1 MTFPRA
7 MKSASG
13 RLTFNH
19 IDSPDEVWFWAIVT
33 GKGECQDYED
43 ILMGFHTGYEPTEE
57 LVKTLLE
64 VLDK

>member
-1 MTFPRA
+1 M
-7 MKSASG
+7 MKSPSG
-13 RLTFNH
+13 RLTFNQ

-43 ILMGFHTGYEPTEE
+43 VLMGFQAGYEPNEE
-57 LVKTLLE
+57 QVKKLLE